1 MPSTAPE
8 EHGSSVHVA
17 VAVIINN
24 DEEVLISLRPDHVHQ
39 GGLWEFPGGKVEQG
53 ETAETALIRE
63 LKEELGIE
71 IQHASPLIRIS
82 HNYLD
87 KSVLLD
93 VWRIHSFKGEAH
105 GAEGQQI
112 RWSKIDQLKPSDFP
126 QANLSIIKA
135 LRFPDKLLIT
145 GDAIDASDFNARLEK
160 ALLKGIRLVQLRSKE
175 SSGKAFFSLAEQAK
189 IMCKAYDASLLLN
202 TDLDVFM
209 RLDADG
215 LHLNSRRLF
224 EYTERPV
231 TKDKILS
238 ASCHNEQEIQQANRL
253 NADIILLSPVRPT
266 SSHPGFPGLGWS
278 SFMNLAAKSYCPV
291 YALGGMELSDMK
303 IAKHH
308 GAQGIAAISCFW
320 SYE

>member
-8 EHGSSVHVA
+8 KHASSVHVA
-17 VAVIINN
+17 VAAIINN
-24 DEEVLISLRPDHVHQ
+24 DEVLISLRPDHVHQ

-53 ETAETALIRE
+53 ESVEAALIRE
-63 LKEELGIE
+63 LKEEIGIE
-71 IQHASPLIRIS
+71 IEHTTPLIRIS

-105 GAEGQQI
+105 GAEGQQV
-112 RWSKIDQLKPSDFP
+112 RWCKINQLNPSDFP
-126 QANLSIIKA
+126 QANRAIIKV
-135 LRFPDKLLIT
+135 LQFPDQLLIT
-145 GDAIDASDFNARLEK
+145 GNAVDTDDFNSRLEK

-175 SSGKAFFSLAEQAK
+175 SSGDAFFSLVAHASS
-189 IMCKAYDASLLLN
+189 MCKTYDASLLLN

-209 RLDADG
+209 QMDADG

-231 TKDKILS
+231 AKDKLLS
-238 ASCHNEQEIQQANRL
+238 VSCHNEQEIQQANRL
-253 NADIILLSPVRPT
+253 NADIILLSPVNPT
-266 SSHPGFPGLGWS
+266 ASHPEVPGLGWS
-278 SFMNLAAKSYCPV
+278 RFMNLVAKSNCPV

-303 IAKHH
+303 IAKQH
-308 GAQGIAAISCFW
+308 GAQGIAAISSFW